1 MRIGFVYD
9 LRDDYLALGY
19 SELEV
24 AEFDTGSTIAEIETA
39 LIRVGHSVDRI
50 GRGQTLAG
58 HLAAGERWDLVF
70 SIAEGLSGRSREAQ
84 VAALC
89 ELFGQPYAFS
99 DPLTMA
105 ATLDKGVAKR
115 IVRDHGLPTAPFAVL
130 RSASEAACVDLPF
143 PLFVKPVAE
152 GTGKGCEAASR
163 VASPAELANVA
174 GALIARFQQPVICET
189 YLPGREFTVGILGT
203 GETARVIGV
212 MEISVRHGVEDR
224 IYSFENKEL
233 CEERVIY
240 ELASDAQAR
249 RAGATALA
257 CYRALDCRDAG
268 RIDMKLDASG
278 AAQFLELNP
287 IAGLHP
293 THSDLPMIATK
304 SGLGYDGLI
313 AGIVKAAAKR
323 LAIRPSRSRQTRLAE
338 AA

>member
-9 LRDDYLALGY
+9 LRDEYLALGH

-24 AEFDTGSTIAEIETA
+24 AEFDSPSTIAEIEAA
-39 LIRVGHSVDRI
+39 LVRLGHDVDRV
-50 GRGQTLAG
+50 GRGQALARR
-58 HLAAGERWDLVF
+58 LAAGERWDLVF
-70 SIAEGLSGRSREAQ
+70 SIAEGLAGRSREAQ
-84 VAALC
+84 VPALC
-89 ELFGQPYAFS
+89 ELFDQPYAFS

-105 ATLDKGVAKR
+105 ATLDKSVAKR
-115 IVRDHGLPTAPFAVL
+115 IIRDHGLPTAPFAVL
-130 RSASEAACVDLPF
+130 HSADEAKSFGLPF

-163 VASPAELANVA
+163 VTDAAELAAAV
-174 GALIARFQQPVICET
+174 GELIERFKQPVICEP
-189 YLPGREFTVGILGT
+189 YLPGRELTVGILGT

-212 MEISVRHGVEDR
+212 MEVAVKPGVQDP
-224 IYSFENKEL
+224 IYSFENKER

-240 ELASDAQAR
+240 ELADDAEAR
-249 RAGATALA
+249 HAGEIGLK

-268 RIDMKLDASG
+268 RVDLKLDAAG
-278 AAQFLELNP
+278 LPQFLELNP

-313 AGIVKAAAKR
+313 GGIIEAAAWR
-323 LAIRPSRSRQTRLAE
+323 LGIGAARPDLSGLAE
-338 AA
+338 VA